1 MTTSPRSSAFVAPA
15 DSRRR
20 AWRTLVE
27 LVHTRPTP
35 WLTLVDACNKRQ
47 APWKTLVAIC
57 HDPLRRCLALV
68 ANRHDPLR
76 RCLALVANRHDPQ
89 RRCLALVANRHD
101 PLQRCLA
108 LVASVNDPQRRC
120 LALVASVND
129 PLPWR
134 SRPWPRARGPPAAD
148 GRRTPLA
155 NKPKPTRRTRTC
167 QNKMTTDRLK
177 SSRIVEH
184 SSPAALAH
192 GARRGPFLLG
202 NPPCPPFLKGG
213 ELTPRFASARRLE
226 RDWEIPPCPP
236 FSKGG
241 I

>member
-1 MTTSPRSSAFVAPA
+1 MRAVAEAVCDCLAGSLCVALNPGEAAPDLRVLLALLELRARRPDSPGREVTTAGSADAMTTSPRSSAFVAPA

-57 HDPLRRCLALV
+57 HDPLRRCLAPV

-76 RCLALVANRHDPQ
+76 RCLALVANRHDPL

-155 NKPKPTRRTRTC
+155 DKPKPTRRTRTC
-167 QNKMTTDRLK
+167 QN
-177 SSRIVEH
+177 
-184 SSPAALAH
+184 P
-192 GARRGPFLLG
+192 
-202 NPPCPPFLKGG
+202 
-213 ELTPRFASARRLE
+213 E
-226 RDWEIPPCPP
+226 R
-236 FSKGG
+236 
-241 I
+241 